1 MEEGYSK
8 YAVYKGLSYMDW
20 ICGCLFERTSFDKF
34 NEIMKEGRWKNWN
47 LNMIRPYDLSLNA
60 KEETDTKISKI
71 AGMKDFKKKE
81 NSPHCREIDRR
92 LSFKYPHGASVHIP
106 AKLSVTELKNLGSKE
121 FTKLRYHIPTLVD
134 VLNMMIG
141 TKDLL

>member
-1 MEEGYSK
+1 
-8 YAVYKGLSYMDW
+8 MDW

-71 AGMKDFKKKE
+71 VVIGF
-81 NSPHCREIDRR
+81 RQ
-92 LSFKYPHGASVHIP
+92 YIP
-106 AKLSVTELKNLGSKE
+106 
-121 FTKLRYHIPTLVD
+121 Y
-134 VLNMMIG
+134 
-141 TKDLL
+141 